1 MDSCCET
8 KAEELHGQRR
18 KHKNILVVILLIN
31 AVLFLVEGA
40 AGLLAHST
48 ALLADSLDML
58 GDSLVY
64 AFSLYV
70 LSRSTEWK
78 AKAALLKGI
87 IMALFGIGVLAEVV
101 YKISTAAVPTAET
114 MGIIGALVLLGNG
127 FCFLLL
133 FRHRSDDLNMRS
145 TWLCSRNDIIANLSV
160 LVAAI
165 GVKAFDA
172 SWPDIVV
179 GVAIAALFLK
189 SAFTVLRESFLEL
202 RILRSQSATA
212 AP

>member
-1 MDSCCET
+1 MDDCCGA
-8 KAEELHGQRR
+8 KAEEISALRGEHR
-18 KHKNILVVILLIN
+18 KVLVVVLVIN
-31 AVLFLVEGA
+31 AVLFVVEAG

-70 LSRSTEWK
+70 LWRSAEWR
-78 AKAALLKGI
+78 ATAAVLKGI
-87 IMALFGIGVLAEVV
+87 VMAAFGIGVLAEAV
-101 YKISTAAVPTAET
+101 YKITAAGVPVAET
-114 MGIIGALVLLGNG
+114 MGIVGLLVLLGNG
-127 FCFLLL
+127 LCFMLL

-165 GVKAFDA
+165 GVKVFDA
-172 SWPDIVV
+172 SWPDILV
-179 GVAIAALFLK
+179 GAAIAGLFLR
-189 SAFTVLRESFLEL
+189 SALTVLQESFAEMEKVKAEST
-202 RILRSQSATA
+202 IT
-212 AP
+212 